1 MKLLTKTSLHYL
13 WVSGVLLFA
22 SCFLWFVLLKSDIS
36 AEIKEQLELEAEL
49 VIHEIKEG
57 NPINFPL
64 VKIEEGRGQNKAVK
78 IFKDTVIFDPLQQKD
93 EDYYLLTQSRTI
105 NNKPYRITVTTAHI
119 GWAEYFKAIMYMF
132 VILASLLICGGVAVN
147 YLISKNIWRPFLKNM
162 DVLKGFSLAKNQ
174 ELELVKSDI
183 NEFEELNTVMAGFVT
198 QARREYKS
206 LQEFS
211 ENASHELQTPI
222 SIIRA
227 RLESI
232 SQLPLDTKA
241 ASYLVDA
248 KQSLDRL
255 SKVNKGLLLLAKLEH
270 DNFPDRQLISLSDII
285 TDMTD
290 QFEELFNNKGL
301 HLKHDIQPVNING
314 SPHLVNIMVSNLLSN
329 MRNHTEA
336 GKYVAVSL
344 SADNLVF
351 INEGKPLRFSEDALF
366 TRFKNK
372 DSASAGI
379 GLGLSIIKQ
388 ICLVHGWVISYGYF
402 DGRHNF
408 TIHLINN
415 TPNNS

>member
-13 WVSGVLLFA
+13 WVSGVLLLA
-22 SCFLWFVLLKSDIS
+22 SCFLWFVLLKRDIS

-64 VKIEEGRGQNKAVK
+64 VKIEQGQNNAVK
-78 IFKDTVIFDPLQQKD
+78 IFKDTVIFDPLQQKN
-93 EDYYLLTQSRTI
+93 EDYYLLTQSRII
-105 NNKPYRITVTTAHI
+105 NNRPYRITVTTAHI

-132 VILASLLICGGVAVN
+132 VILVSLLICGGVGVN

-162 DVLKGFSLAKNQ
+162 AILKGFSLAKNQ
-174 ELELVKSDI
+174 DLALVKSDI
-183 NEFEELNTVMAGFVT
+183 NEFEELNAVMTDFVT

-270 DNFPDRQLISLSDII
+270 DNFPDLQRISLSVTVTDII
-285 TDMTD
+285 D
-290 QFEELFNNKGL
+290 QFEELFNSKRL
-301 HLKHDIQPVNING
+301 HLKHDIQPVTINA

-329 MRNHTEA
+329 MRNHTEP
-336 GKYVAVSL
+336 GKFVAVAL
-344 SADNLVF
+344 SPDKLMFV
-351 INEGKPLRFSEDALF
+351 NEGKLLTFSEDALF

-372 DSASAGI
+372 DAASTGI

-388 ICLVHGWVISYGYF
+388 ICLVHGWVINYGYSN
-402 DGRHNF
+402 GRHHF
-408 TIHLINN
+408 TVFLKNVI
-415 TPNNS
+415 